1 MNTRSPLYR
10 FAAVMLA
17 ALMLSSCYSYQYWTP
32 TQRGAANG
40 ALLGAV
46 AGGVIGSTSGNFG
59 EGAIIGALA
68 GSLVGGSIGYDRE
81 KRGYYGPRYYT
92 GY

>member
-1 MNTRSPLYR
+1 
-10 FAAVMLA
+10 MLIA
-17 ALMLSSCYSYQYWTP
+17 ALVAISLTLSSCYSYRYWTP

-40 ALLGAV
+40 ALLGAL
-46 AGGVIGSTSGNFG
+46 AGGLIGSADGNFG
-59 EGAIIGALA
+59 EGALIGALA

-92 GY
+92 GYR